1 MKMKEKIYDSINKMD
16 ARELSV
22 LYGQIK
28 LMEMMK
34 SREQKKKAVSI
45 EKIHEMTASS
55 ATDWSDAVVEDRV
68 DRL

>member
-1 MKMKEKIYDSINKMD
+1 MD
-16 ARELSV
+16 ARELGM

-34 SREQKKKAVSI
+34 SGLPRKKKAASI
-45 EKIHEMTASS
+45 KEIHEKTASS
-55 ATDWSDAVVEDRV
+55 EGRWSDAVVEDRE

>member
-1 MKMKEKIYDSINKMD
+1 M
-16 ARELSV
+16 

-34 SREQKKKAVSI
+34 SGLPKKKKAASI

-55 ATDWSDAVVEDRV
+55 DGRWSDAVTEDRE